1 MGKHFNYTSARECT
15 TYFSPEMRLDCEK
28 TVLDATAGLRK
39 LWIGR
44 DASKVVFVDV
54 RRDVLPDVLA
64 SNEFLPFRDGVFER
78 VEYDPPHVTGVKK
91 YDAYWFTGFGL
102 RFGGWPSE
110 SRLLKNMYVV
120 NTEFKRV
127 LRPGGTLFVKWT
139 DIPDQPGVN
148 FLVKMFT
155 NFLEVSREERI
166 SRSGSKNRVWFV
178 TFKRIDPQ
186 VELLK
191 IHRQEARRH
200 VIVDRIFA
208 KHH

>member
-1 MGKHFNYTSARECT
+1 MGKHFNYTSARDCT
-15 TYFSPEMRLDCEK
+15 TYFSPEMRLDCDK

-44 DASKVVFVDV
+44 DASKTVFIDV
-54 RRDVLPDVLA
+54 RRDVLPDGLA
-64 SNEFLPFRDGVFER
+64 SNECLPFRNGAFER

-91 YDAYWFTGFGL
+91 HDAYWFTGFGI

-120 NTEFKRV
+120 NDEFHRV
-127 LRPGGTLFVKWT
+127 LRPGGSLVVKWT
-139 DIPDQPGVN
+139 DIPDQPSAD

-155 NFLEVSREERI
+155 NFLVVSREERI
-166 SRSGSKNRVWFV
+166 SRSGSKNRVWLV

-186 VELLK
+186 VEVLQ
-191 IHRQEARRH
+191 IHRQEARIR
-200 VIVDRIFA
+200 VIVDRIF
-208 KHH
+208 KK